1 MEELRLM
8 VGLAHATPSAIINL
22 SSEDG
27 QTYTVSDHP
36 GSDFTPCE
44 LRRMISIS
52 LCPSRPN
59 FVSWIKDFEI
69 TGSVEYKGGG
79 IFHSERDG
87 ISHRIFSTLL
97 RPELVFDLLDAT
109 DIEGISQEPVDAV
122 LTPDPILGVTTITIS
137 VGQSTQE
144 TELDEL
150 AVIAHSACL
159 VKEMSLSLKRYPSD
173 VDLRVKKSMQKDSD
187 FPK

>member
-1 MEELRLM
+1 MEELRLV
-8 VGLAHATPSAIINL
+8 VGLAHAAPKAILNL
-22 SSEDG
+22 ISEDG

-79 IFHSERDG
+79 IFQSQTDG

-122 LTPDPILGVTTITIS
+122 LTPDPILGITTITIS
-137 VGQSTQE
+137 VGQSTE
-144 TELDEL
+144 EAELDEL

-159 VKEMSLSLKRYPSD
+159 VKEMSLSLERYPLEIKDKASIRKRSD
-173 VDLRVKKSMQKDSD
+173 S
-187 FPK
+187 PK

>member
-8 VGLAHATPSAIINL
+8 VGLAHATPRAIL
-22 SSEDG
+22 RLTSKDG

-69 TGSVEYKGGG
+69 AGSVEYNGGG
-79 IFHSERDG
+79 IFRSERDG

-122 LTPDPILGVTTITIS
+122 LTPDPILGITTITIS

-159 VKEMSLSLKRYPSD
+159 VKEMSLSLERYPSEISD
-173 VDLRVKKSMQKDSD
+173 KVSMRKRSDS
-187 FPK
+187 PK

>member
-1 MEELRLM
+1 MEELRLV
-8 VGLAHATPSAIINL
+8 VGLAHATPRAILQLI
-22 SSEDG
+22 SEDG

-36 GSDFTPCE
+36 GSDFTSCE
-44 LRRMISIS
+44 LRRMMSIS

-59 FVSWIKDFEI
+59 FVSWIKDFEV

-79 IFHSERDG
+79 IFQSEREG
-87 ISHRIFSTLL
+87 ISQRIFSTLL

-144 TELDEL
+144 SELDEL

-159 VKEMSLSLKRYPSD
+159 VKEMSLSLDRQSSGTRYKASI
-173 VDLRVKKSMQKDSD
+173 RKDSD
-187 FPK
+187 FPN